1 MTNKKNALDY
11 IKELSNKDKRTI
23 KRSKKDFV
31 IFDHFGKFTLTNDL
45 YRYRHTYQ
53 WGGSFGVINCIK
65 NDIKIID

>member
-1 MTNKKNALDY
+1 MGNKKTALDY
-11 IKELSNKDKRTI
+11 IKELNNKDKRTI

-53 WGGSFGVINCIK
+53 WGGAMAVIACIK
-65 NDIKIID
+65 QDIKIID